1 MLNGLA
7 LKQSLG
13 YRILLLLAVA
23 VFFLLLLFS
32 FIFWQFSAPD
42 DLKTRIEPDEFSFPC
57 SELLCWNNSLYFSQF
72 ILVYPFTFSIQLAV
86 DVQIPDE
93 FGGLNGEAIYI
104 GKKTSLIRDAKK
116 FYGEVVILR
125 L

>member
-1 MLNGLA
+1 M
-7 LKQSLG
+7 
-13 YRILLLLAVA
+13 
-23 VFFLLLLFS
+23 
-32 FIFWQFSAPD
+32 
-42 DLKTRIEPDEFSFPC
+42 
-57 SELLCWNNSLYFSQF
+57 YFSQF

-104 GKKTSLIRDAKK
+104 GKKTSLIRDTKK
-116 FYGEVVILR
+116 CYGEVVILR